1 MKAVRN
7 KHNKEVN
14 TRNEETHFET
24 SVPDRTLATF
34 SDAMVKGLFTK
45 KRDYFPKI
53 MIEECQNVTDPML
66 SRHNYSGSNRR

>member
-14 TRNEETHFET
+14 TPNEETYFET
-24 SVPDRTLATF
+24 SVPDRTLAIF

-45 KRDYFPKI
+45 KGDYFTKIIDRRVPK
-53 MIEECQNVTDPML
+53 
-66 SRHNYSGSNRR
+66 